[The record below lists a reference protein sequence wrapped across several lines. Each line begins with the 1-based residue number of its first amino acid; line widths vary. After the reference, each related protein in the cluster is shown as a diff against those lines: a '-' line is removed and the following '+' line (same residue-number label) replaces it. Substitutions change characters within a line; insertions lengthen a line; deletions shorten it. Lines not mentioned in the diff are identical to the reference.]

1 LISFIGTLHFRHVT
15 YTPASH
21 RSPLLCAVRQD
32 LSKPRCFRS
41 RIRIIQK
48 PDCRTPD
55 ARRVSWLN
63 RTDLFWASRTARARV
78 PEGLPGRGGLPEYA
92 CFTLSEP
99 NMVGPSPLCPT
110 PRHIVA
116 STFRRGVAL
125 AIGMRILDNNESSV
139 LLGHKRGRPISRLGS
154 RCTERVV
161 NTTIVCPCDERPGC
175 ARAKQSWAGI
185 GRPTLGCWRSHV
197 S

>member
-1 LISFIGTLHFRHVT
+1 MSRVLQ
-15 YTPASH
+15 H
-21 RSPLLCAVRQD
+21 RTQSPLLRAVRQD

-125 AIGMRILDNNESSV
+125 AIGMRILNDMRALFSSFV
-139 LLGHKRGRPISRLGS
+139 SVCRKFTFSRDIWGHWEPNRP
-154 RCTERVV
+154 VV
-161 NTTIVCPCDERPGC
+161 FERPGTGYG
-175 ARAKQSWAGI
+175 SGW
-185 GRPTLGCWRSHV
+185 
-197 S
+197 